1 VEQDEVALFT
11 ASIESIVEGS
21 APGEL
26 AAALM
31 EFGWDELL
39 DEAPDVAVHCLFEA
53 QGSHLAGTTMLD
65 RVVSGAGREA
75 APGDV
80 AVVYPPL
87 AASANGRAGRVERD
101 GADGVTI
108 VIAGVVA
115 ARPTPPE
122 WVLVP
127 VADGALVRARWVGTW
142 PDAGVGLDPDSGWSD
157 LHTRLVPSADDLVA
171 VAGGAQAWLA
181 MRASG
186 HRALAHELIGIGKRM
201 LAMTVDHVTSR
212 EQFGRPLASF
222 QVVKHKLA
230 DVRLWQETAELAAE
244 AAWETHGSG
253 ESDIPDGVDD
263 EVETA
268 RLAKLLAARFVRAA
282 RENCQQLLG
291 GMGFTWEHDFHRY
304 LRRSIVLEPLLGG
317 GADLRGE
324 LGVAIKARGAMSGV
338 SGL

>member
-11 ASIESIVEGS
+11 TSIEGIVAGS
-21 APGEL
+21 APGDL
-26 AAALM
+26 TAALI
-31 EFGWDELL
+31 EFGWGELL

-65 RVVSGAGREA
+65 RVVGAACRDAA

-80 AVVYPPL
+80 AIIYPPL
-87 AASANGRAGRVERD
+87 AASAGTRAGRVERD
-101 GADGVTI
+101 GGDGVTI
-108 VIAGVVA
+108 VIDGVVA

-127 VADGALVRARWVGTW
+127 VADGALVRARWVGAW

-157 LHTRLVPSADDLVA
+157 LHTRLSLPADDLVE
-171 VAGGAQAWLA
+171 VADGAWPA
-181 MRASG
+181 MRAAG
-186 HRALAHELIGIGKRM
+186 HRALAYELIGIGKRM
-201 LAMTVDHVTSR
+201 LAMTVEHVTSR

-253 ESDIPDGVDD
+253 ESDVLYSLDD
-263 EVETA
+263 EVDTA
-268 RLAKLLAARFVRAA
+268 RLAKLLAARFVRVA

-291 GMGFTWEHDFHRY
+291 GMGFTWEHAFHRY

-317 GADLRGE
+317 AGDLRGE
-324 LGVAIKARGAMSGV
+324 LGLAIKARGAMSGV